1 MFLVA
6 LKADFFFTAC
16 LNALGMGNGLFT
28 DSSIQASSIT
38 SGHEAK
44 QGRAPKVDGECL
56 ASSSDTGTGY
66 RGYISRTV
74 SGIDCQPWKSQSPH
88 NHQL

>member
-1 MFLVA
+1 
-6 LKADFFFTAC
+6 
-16 LNALGMGNGLFT
+16 MGNGLFL

-44 QGRAPKVDGECL
+44 QARAPTVDGECL
-56 ASSSDTGTGY
+56 ASSSDIGTAY

-74 SGIDCQPWKSQSPH
+74 SGINCQPWASQSPH
-88 NHQL
+88 MHQL